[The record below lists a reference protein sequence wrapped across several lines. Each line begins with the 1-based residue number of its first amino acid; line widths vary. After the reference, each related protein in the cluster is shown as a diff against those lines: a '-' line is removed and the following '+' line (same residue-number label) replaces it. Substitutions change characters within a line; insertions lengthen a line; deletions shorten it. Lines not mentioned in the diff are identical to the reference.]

1 MKKITE
7 NVKEQFLSDISQKKM
22 FEEVQD
28 NQCKII
34 KEREDRDRQK
44 KIEDQNQKVFEVQEK
59 QLAEE
64 KKRGEANKRN
74 EKYQKD
80 FLELSEQCNINK
92 ISDLALYQSDQSEL
106 KKDLKEIADIALKF
120 TEEK

>member
-106 KKDLKEIADIALKF
+106 KKDLKEIADIAQKF

>member
-44 KIEDQNQKVFEVQEK
+44 KIEDQNQKVFEV
-59 QLAEE
+59 
-64 KKRGEANKRN
+64 
-74 EKYQKD
+74 
-80 FLELSEQCNINK
+80 
-92 ISDLALYQSDQSEL
+92 
-106 KKDLKEIADIALKF
+106 
-120 TEEK
+120 